1 MVDFKS
7 IETFLWVVTLGSF
20 RGAAQRLTLPSP
32 PSRSGSPSSNA
43 KWGEAVEP
51 RSPRGSPTPSGR
63 QLMVYAEKLI
73 GLRSEMMADVGD
85 RSAMRGVMR
94 LGVAETIVHTWL
106 SRLIK
111 SVNTAY
117 PNLSLEIEVDIT
129 PNLSAR
135 LLAQEIEL
143 AFVLG
148 PLSASSV
155 RNRSAVRLSDRLSGQ
170 PRTRPRRGSLTV
182 HDLAKFPIITFPRK
196 TQPYEIVRSLF
207 NRPDLP
213 PIRLHASASLATVIH
228 MAIEGL
234 GIAVIPTAIV
244 ENELAARA
252 VATALDRSENLAA
265 DVFGELAGIPRY
277 DRGRARRRSRRP
289 KSRGRA
295 PRLTCRR
302 RRVIEKQPPYPK
314 VWEQPHE
321 PHRVQ
326 SADTIPPGSGTR
338 FTKPRNSAPHPRA
351 ECGG

>member
-20 RGAAQRLTLPSP
+20 RAAGEKLNTTQPAISQRIAQLDRECGVKLLN
-32 PSRSGSPSSNA
+32 RDHRVA
-43 KWGEAVEP
+43 
-51 RSPRGSPTPSGR
+51 SPTPSGR
-63 QLMVYAEKLI
+63 QLMVYAEKLM
-73 GLRSEMMADVGD
+73 GLRSEMRAEVGD
-85 RSAMRGVMR
+85 RSATRGVLR

-143 AFVLG
+143 AFVIG

-155 RNRSAVRLSDRLSGQ
+155 RNRVLCDYPVGFLASPALGLGHG
-170 PRTRPRRGSLTV
+170 PLTV

-213 PIRLHASASLATVIH
+213 PIQLHASAAGAPTH
-228 MAIEGL
+228 QWREG
-234 GIAVIPTAIV
+234 GGGPGVPPPPTRQKHSGGGGGPSCCRPI
-244 ENELAARA
+244 
-252 VATALDRSENLAA
+252 SK
-265 DVFGELAGIPRY
+265 
-277 DRGRARRRSRRP
+277 SRR
-289 KSRGRA
+289 
-295 PRLTCRR
+295 
-302 RRVIEKQPPYPK
+302 
-314 VWEQPHE
+314 
-321 PHRVQ
+321 
-326 SADTIPPGSGTR
+326 
-338 FTKPRNSAPHPRA
+338 
-351 ECGG
+351 

>member
-20 RGAAQRLTLPSP
+20 RGAAQRLNTTQPAISQRIAQLE
-32 PSRSGSPSSNA
+32 REMGVKLLNRDHRVA
-43 KWGEAVEP
+43 
-51 RSPRGSPTPSGR
+51 SPTASGR

-73 GLRSEMMADVGD
+73 GLRSEMMAAVGD

-155 RNRSAVRLSDRLSGQ
+155 RNRPLCDYPIGFLASPALGLGNG
-170 PRTRPRRGSLTV
+170 PLTV
-182 HDLAKFPIITFPRK
+182 HELAKFPIITFPRK

-244 ENELAARA
+244 ENELANGSLQLLPTNLNISPLTFSASWLESPDTVA
-252 VATALDRSENLAA
+252 VELVA
-265 DVFGELAGIPRY
+265 DLAGKI
-277 DRGRARRRSRRP
+277 ARS
-289 KSRGRA
+289 SA
-295 PRLTCRR
+295 S
-302 RRVIEKQPPYPK
+302 VDVPPPAR
-314 VWEQPHE
+314 H
-321 PHRVQ
+321 
-326 SADTIPPGSGTR
+326 
-338 FTKPRNSAPHPRA
+338 
-351 ECGG
+351 

>member
-7 IETFLWVVTLGSF
+7 LETFLWVVTLGSF
-20 RGAAQRLTLPSP
+20 RGAAQRLNTTQPAISQRIAQLE
-32 PSRSGSPSSNA
+32 REMGVKLLNRDHRA
-43 KWGEAVEP
+43 A
-51 RSPRGSPTPSGR
+51 SPTPSGR

-106 SRLIK
+106 PRLIK

-143 AFVLG
+143 AFVVG

-155 RNRSAVRLSDRLSGQ
+155 HNRALCDYPIGFLASPALGLG
-170 PRTRPRRGSLTV
+170 GGALTV

-244 ENELAARA
+244 ENELADGRLQLLATDLKISPLTFSASWLESPDTVA
-252 VATALDRSENLAA
+252 VELVA
-265 DVFGELAGIPRY
+265 ELAGQIAQTSALVDAPPP
-277 DRGRARRRSRRP
+277 AR
-289 KSRGRA
+289 
-295 PRLTCRR
+295 
-302 RRVIEKQPPYPK
+302 
-314 VWEQPHE
+314 H
-321 PHRVQ
+321 
-326 SADTIPPGSGTR
+326 
-338 FTKPRNSAPHPRA
+338 
-351 ECGG
+351 

>member
-1 MVDFKS
+1 MTDFKA
-7 IETFLWVVTLGSF
+7 IETFMWVVTLGSF
-20 RGAAQRLTLPSP
+20 RGAAQKLNTTQPAISQRIAQLEREVGVKLLN
-32 PSRSGSPSSNA
+32 RDHRVA
-43 KWGEAVEP
+43 
-51 RSPRGSPTPSGR
+51 SPTPSGR

-73 GLRSEMMADVGD
+73 GLRAEMMAAVSD

-111 SVNTAY
+111 SVNDAY

-143 AFVLG
+143 AFMLG
-148 PLSASSV
+148 PLSGSNVHNRELCDYPIGFLASPS
-155 RNRSAVRLSDRLSGQ
+155 LGLGDG
-170 PRTRPRRGSLTV
+170 PLTV
-182 HDLAKFPIITFPRK
+182 RDLATFPIITFPRK

-244 ENELAARA
+244 ENELADGQLQLLSTDLKITPLTFSASWLASPDTAA
-252 VATALDRSENLAA
+252 VELVA
-265 DVFGELAGIPRY
+265 DLAGQIAHASGLVDAPPP
-277 DRGRARRRSRRP
+277 AR
-289 KSRGRA
+289 
-295 PRLTCRR
+295 
-302 RRVIEKQPPYPK
+302 
-314 VWEQPHE
+314 H
-321 PHRVQ
+321 
-326 SADTIPPGSGTR
+326 
-338 FTKPRNSAPHPRA
+338 
-351 ECGG
+351 

>member
-1 MVDFKS
+1 MIDKFYLSFGEPSMVDFKS
-7 IETFLWVVTLGSF
+7 LETFLWVVTLGSF
-20 RGAAQRLTLPSP
+20 RAAGDKLNTTQPAISQRIAQLEREVGAKLLNRDHRVA
-32 PSRSGSPSSNA
+32 
-43 KWGEAVEP
+43 
-51 RSPRGSPTPSGR
+51 SPTPSGR

-73 GLRSEMMADVGD
+73 GLRAEMMAAVSD

-111 SVNTAY
+111 SVNDAY

-143 AFVLG
+143 AFMLG
-148 PLSASSV
+148 PLSGSNVHNRELCDYPIGFLASPS
-155 RNRSAVRLSDRLSGQ
+155 LGLGDG
-170 PRTRPRRGSLTV
+170 PLTV
-182 HDLAKFPIITFPRK
+182 HDLATFPIITFPRK

-244 ENELAARA
+244 ENELADGRLQLLATDLKITPLTFSASWLASPDTAA
-252 VATALDRSENLAA
+252 VELVA
-265 DVFGELAGIPRY
+265 DLAGQIAHASGLVDAPPP
-277 DRGRARRRSRRP
+277 AR
-289 KSRGRA
+289 
-295 PRLTCRR
+295 
-302 RRVIEKQPPYPK
+302 
-314 VWEQPHE
+314 H
-321 PHRVQ
+321 
-326 SADTIPPGSGTR
+326 
-338 FTKPRNSAPHPRA
+338 
-351 ECGG
+351 

>member
-20 RGAAQRLTLPSP
+20 RGAAQRLNTTQPAISQRIAQLE
-32 PSRSGSPSSNA
+32 REMGVKLLNRDHRVA
-43 KWGEAVEP
+43 
-51 RSPRGSPTPSGR
+51 SPTTSGR

-73 GLRSEMMADVGD
+73 GLRSEMMAEVGD

-155 RNRSAVRLSDRLSGQ
+155 RNRPLCDYPIGFLASSSLGLGNG
-170 PRTRPRRGSLTV
+170 PLTV

-244 ENELAARA
+244 ENELADGRLQLLSTDLKISPLTFSASWLASPDTVA
-252 VATALDRSENLAA
+252 VELVA
-265 DVFGELAGIPRY
+265 DLAGKIAQSSALV
-277 DRGRARRRSRRP
+277 D
-289 KSRGRA
+289 A
-295 PRLTCRR
+295 PPLAG
-302 RRVIEKQPPYPK
+302 
-314 VWEQPHE
+314 H
-321 PHRVQ
+321 
-326 SADTIPPGSGTR
+326 
-338 FTKPRNSAPHPRA
+338 
-351 ECGG
+351 

>member
-1 MVDFKS
+1 MVDFKA
-7 IETFLWVVTLGSF
+7 IETFQWVVTLGSF
-20 RGAAQRLTLPSP
+20 RGAAQRLNTTQPAISQRIAQLE
-32 PSRSGSPSSNA
+32 REMGVKLLNRDHRVA
-43 KWGEAVEP
+43 
-51 RSPRGSPTPSGR
+51 SPTPSGR

-73 GLRSEMMADVGD
+73 GLRSEMMAEVGD

-148 PLSASSV
+148 PLSISSV
-155 RNRSAVRLSDRLSGQ
+155 RNRPLCDYPIGFLASPSLGLGNG
-170 PRTRPRRGSLTV
+170 PLTV

-244 ENELAARA
+244 ENELADGRLQLLSTDLKISPLTFSASWLASPDTVA
-252 VATALDRSENLAA
+252 VELVA
-265 DVFGELAGIPRY
+265 DLAGKIAQSSALV
-277 DRGRARRRSRRP
+277 D
-289 KSRGRA
+289 A
-295 PRLTCRR
+295 PPLAG
-302 RRVIEKQPPYPK
+302 
-314 VWEQPHE
+314 H
-321 PHRVQ
+321 
-326 SADTIPPGSGTR
+326 
-338 FTKPRNSAPHPRA
+338 
-351 ECGG
+351 

>member
-1 MVDFKS
+1 
-7 IETFLWVVTLGSF
+7 VTLGSF
-20 RGAAQRLTLPSP
+20 RAAGDKLNTTQPAISQRIAQLEREVGVKLLN
-32 PSRSGSPSSNA
+32 RDHRVA
-43 KWGEAVEP
+43 
-51 RSPRGSPTPSGR
+51 SPTPSGR

-73 GLRSEMMADVGD
+73 GLRAEMMAAVSD

-111 SVNTAY
+111 SVNDAY

-143 AFVLG
+143 AFMLG
-148 PLSASSV
+148 PLSGSNVHNRELCDYPIGFLASPS
-155 RNRSAVRLSDRLSGQ
+155 LGLGDG
-170 PRTRPRRGSLTV
+170 PLTV
-182 HDLAKFPIITFPRK
+182 RDLATFPIITFPRK

-244 ENELAARA
+244 ENELADGQLQLLSTDLKITPLTFSASWLASPDTAA
-252 VATALDRSENLAA
+252 VELVA
-265 DVFGELAGIPRY
+265 DLAGQIAHASGLVDAPPP
-277 DRGRARRRSRRP
+277 AR
-289 KSRGRA
+289 
-295 PRLTCRR
+295 
-302 RRVIEKQPPYPK
+302 
-314 VWEQPHE
+314 H
-321 PHRVQ
+321 
-326 SADTIPPGSGTR
+326 
-338 FTKPRNSAPHPRA
+338 
-351 ECGG
+351 

>member
-20 RGAAQRLTLPSP
+20 RGAAQRLNTTQPAISQRIAQLE
-32 PSRSGSPSSNA
+32 REMGVKLLNRDHRVA
-43 KWGEAVEP
+43 
-51 RSPRGSPTPSGR
+51 SPTTSGR

-73 GLRSEMMADVGD
+73 GLRSEMMAAVGD

-148 PLSASSV
+148 PLSVSSV
-155 RNRSAVRLSDRLSGQ
+155 RNRPLCDYPIGFLASPSLGLGNG
-170 PRTRPRRGSLTV
+170 PLTV

-244 ENELAARA
+244 ENELADGRLQLLSTDLKISPLTFSASWLASPDTVA
-252 VATALDRSENLAA
+252 VELVA
-265 DVFGELAGIPRY
+265 DLAGKIAQSSALV
-277 DRGRARRRSRRP
+277 D
-289 KSRGRA
+289 A
-295 PRLTCRR
+295 PPLAG
-302 RRVIEKQPPYPK
+302 
-314 VWEQPHE
+314 H
-321 PHRVQ
+321 
-326 SADTIPPGSGTR
+326 
-338 FTKPRNSAPHPRA
+338 
-351 ECGG
+351 

>member
-20 RGAAQRLTLPSP
+20 RGAAQRLNTTQPAISQRIAQLEREMGVKLL
-32 PSRSGSPSSNA
+32 SREHRIA
-43 KWGEAVEP
+43 
-51 RSPRGSPTPSGR
+51 SPTPSGR

-73 GLRSEMMADVGD
+73 GLRSEMMAEVGD
-85 RSAMRGVMR
+85 RSATRGVMR

-106 SRLIK
+106 PRLIK

-143 AFVLG
+143 AFVVG
-148 PLSASSV
+148 PLSAAGM
-155 RNRSAVRLSDRLSGQ
+155 RNRVLCDYPIGFLASPALGLGNA
-170 PRTRPRRGSLTV
+170 PLTV
-182 HDLAKFPIITFPRK
+182 HDLAKLPIITFPRK

-234 GIAVIPTAIV
+234 GIAVIPTAII
-244 ENELAARA
+244 ENELADGRLQLLSTDLKISPLTFSASWLASPDTVA
-252 VATALDRSENLAA
+252 VELVA
-265 DVFGELAGIPRY
+265 DLAGKIAQSSALVDAPAL
-277 DRGRARRRSRRP
+277 AR
-289 KSRGRA
+289 
-295 PRLTCRR
+295 
-302 RRVIEKQPPYPK
+302 
-314 VWEQPHE
+314 H
-321 PHRVQ
+321 
-326 SADTIPPGSGTR
+326 
-338 FTKPRNSAPHPRA
+338 
-351 ECGG
+351 